1 MKVNVNKDLKSLK
14 GYGLIK
20 LKMALNK
27 DVYYVWVMG
36 MVMDHTLKHDVVTQM
51 SVANYTW

>member
-27 DVYYVWVMG
+27 DVYYV
-36 MVMDHTLKHDVVTQM
+36 
-51 SVANYTW
+51 